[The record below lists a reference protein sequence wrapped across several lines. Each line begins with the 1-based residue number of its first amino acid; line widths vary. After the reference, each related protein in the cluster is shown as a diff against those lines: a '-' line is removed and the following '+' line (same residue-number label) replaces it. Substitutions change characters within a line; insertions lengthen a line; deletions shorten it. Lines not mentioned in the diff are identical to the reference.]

1 MWQQIANGILRYRLF
16 ILIGLA
22 LITVFMGLEARKV
35 ELQYEFGELLPK
47 EDSTNLEYIH
57 FRNTYGQDGLVIV
70 VAAEV
75 DDFYTLDKFSK
86 WYEFGNKVKDFSIKD
101 VTKDD
106 GSLLYPIDSV
116 FSEAHLYNIVKNK
129 EDKKFE
135 LAPVVKELPKSEKEL
150 DSISKVIKSLPF
162 YKNMIYKDSSNIHL
176 MMIFVNEEIFNS
188 KSRAN
193 MVGELHNLCE
203 SYTTDFGVMRY
214 SGLPFVRS
222 VTMNKVKAELGLFVG
237 LAVLVTALVLFFFYR
252 SVKVVLT
259 SLLVVMIGV
268 IWSLGTIS
276 LFGYKISI
284 LMGLMPPLMIVI
296 GIPNCVYL
304 ITKYQQEI
312 IGHGNKAKALLRVIR
327 KVGNATFLTNATT
340 AMGFATFLLTKSD
353 MMREFGAVAAI
364 NIIALF
370 FISILVVPIVYSY
383 LKAPKEKHT
392 KHLEKKWL
400 DKVIE
405 GLLNI
410 SQNYRSVVYLTSL
423 AVIGLGVFGITLM
436 KTSGNIVDDLPKGD
450 SVVQDLKYFENHFN
464 GVMPFEVLVRSKD
477 TLYKNG
483 SLPNCK
489 NLEKIDSIQSLLKQE
504 DKLSKSI
511 SLVDAIKYVSQAYS
525 DGGEEDYKLRSCDG
539 LINMMGSNY
548 FKNTFNIEDKDKSSK
563 FLSGFMDSTHT
574 ETRITVQIKDV
585 GIDTMDALLKRVKVK
600 IESVLHAEA
609 IALEKV
615 LSSDSLA
622 VELDRFFVDNPW
634 ALSAMEDTLVA
645 QGKADEFDFLM
656 DEELIKSFYENSEFQ
671 STLQS
676 VVESEQLDYTVTG
689 SGVIYTKG
697 TTYLVG
703 NLFTSL
709 IAAVV
714 VIGILM
720 SLLFRSWRMVLIS
733 LIPNILPLV
742 FTSGLMG
749 YLGVPIKPST
759 ILVFSIA
766 FGISVDDT
774 IHFLAKYR
782 QELKLQSWNIKGS
795 VLNAIKETGVSM
807 VYTSII
813 LFFGFSIFIA
823 SNFGGTQALGM
834 LVSVTLFVA
843 MLSNLILLPTLLLTL
858 EKWATTKTFRDPL
871 LAVVD
876 EEEDIELEKLEILED

>member
-16 ILIGLA
+16 IIIGLA
-22 LITVFMGLEARKV
+22 LMTVFMGLEARKV
-35 ELQYEFGELLPK
+35 ELQYEFGKLLPK
-47 EDSTNLEYIH
+47 TDSTYLEYTH
-57 FRNTYGQDGLVIV
+57 FRDTYGQDGLVIV
-70 VAAEV
+70 VSAEM
-75 DDFYTLDKFSK
+75 DDFYTPEKFAK
-86 WYEFGNKVKDFSIKD
+86 WYEFGNAIKEFSIED
-101 VTKDD
+101 VSKDD
-106 GSLLYPIDSV
+106 GSVLYPIDSV
-116 FSEAHLYNIVKNK
+116 FSEAHLYNIIKNN
-129 EDKKFE
+129 EEKKFE
-135 LAPVVKELPKSEKEL
+135 LAPLITTPPDSKEEL
-150 DSISKVIKSLPF
+150 DSIKSVVHSLPF
-162 YKNMIYKDSSNIHL
+162 YQDLIYKDSSDIHL
-176 MMIFVNEEIFNS
+176 MMIFVNEQIFNS

-193 MVGELHNLCE
+193 MVAELHDLCETYTKHFGEL
-203 SYTTDFGVMRY
+203 RY
-214 SGLPFVRS
+214 SGLPYVRS
-222 VTMNKVKAELGLFVG
+222 VTMNKVKSELGLFVG
-237 LAVLVTALVLFFFYR
+237 LAVLVTALILFFFYR

-383 LKAPKEKHT
+383 LKPPKEKHT

-405 GLLNI
+405 ALLSI
-410 SQNYRSVVYLTSL
+410 SQNYRPAVYISSL
-423 AVIGLGVFGITLM
+423 AVVSLGIFGMSLM

-450 SVVQDLKYFENHFN
+450 AVVKDLKYFEEHFN
-464 GVMPFEVLVRSKD
+464 GVMPFEVLVRSQD

-489 NLEKIDSIQSLLKQE
+489 NLAKIDSIQSLLEQE
-504 DKLSKSI
+504 DKLSKSL
-511 SLVDAIKYVSQAYS
+511 SLVDGIKYISQAYS
-525 DGGEEDYKLRSCDG
+525 GGNEESFELRSCDG
-539 LINMMGSNY
+539 LVSMMGSSY
-548 FKNTFNIEDKDKSSK
+548 FKNTFNIEDKDKSSE
-563 FLSGFMDSTHT
+563 FLSSFMDSTHT

-585 GIDTMDALLKRVKVK
+585 GIDSMDALLSRVKGK
-600 IESVLHAEA
+600 IESVLHAEVVELEA
-609 IALEKV
+609 AL
-615 LSSDSLA
+615 SGDSLTA
-622 VELDRFFVDNPW
+622 DLDLFFDHHPW
-634 ALSAMEDTLVA
+634 ALSAIEDTLITRGVV
-645 QGKADEFDFLM
+645 DEFDFLT
-656 DEELIKSFYENSEFQ
+656 DEELIKTFYKDKEFQ
-671 STLQS
+671 NTLS
-676 VVESEQLDYTVTG
+676 GIVLSEQLDYTVTG

-709 IAAVV
+709 IAAVI

-823 SNFGGTQALGM
+823 SNFGGTQALGI

-858 EKWATTKTFRDPL
+858 EKWATTKAFRDPL
-871 LAVVD
+871 LSVVD

>member
-1 MWQQIANGILRYRLF
+1 MWQRVANGILRYRLF

-35 ELQYEFGELLPK
+35 ELQYEFGKLLPD
-47 EDSTNLEYIH
+47 EDSTNLEYVS

-75 DDFYTLDKFSK
+75 DDFYTVEKFNK
-86 WYEFGNKVKDFSIKD
+86 WHEFGNAIKEFTIED
-101 VTKDD
+101 VAKND
-106 GSLLYPIDSV
+106 GSLLHPIDSV
-116 FSEAHLYNIVKNK
+116 FSEAHLFNIIKNK
-129 EDKKFE
+129 EEKKFE
-135 LAPVVKELPKSEKEL
+135 LSPVISELPKTQTEL
-150 DSISKVIKSLPF
+150 DSIEDLIHSLPF
-162 YKNMIYKDSSNIHL
+162 YKDMVYKDSSNIHL

-188 KSRAN
+188 KSRGN
-193 MVGELHNLCE
+193 LVTELHELCE
-203 SYTTDFGVMRY
+203 AYTEDFGQMKY

-222 VTMNKVKAELGLFVG
+222 VTMNKVKSELGLFVG
-237 LAVLVTALVLFFFYR
+237 LAVLVTALILFFFYR

-259 SLLVVMIGV
+259 SLLVVIIGV

-276 LFGYKISI
+276 LFGYEISI

-353 MMREFGAVAAI
+353 MMSEFGAIASI

-370 FISILVVPIVYSY
+370 FISILIVPIVYSY
-383 LKAPKEKHT
+383 LKAPQEKHT
-392 KHLEKKWL
+392 KHLEKRWL
-400 DKVIE
+400 DRVIE
-405 GLLNI
+405 WLLNI
-410 SQNYRSVVYLTSL
+410 SQFHRPAVYISSL
-423 AVIGLGVFGITLM
+423 LVIGLGFFGMSLM

-450 SVVQDLKYFENHFN
+450 AVVQDLKYFEEHFN

-477 TLYKNG
+477 TLYLNG

-489 NLEKIDSIQSLLKQE
+489 NLAKIDSIQSLLRSE

-511 SLVDAIKYVSQAYS
+511 SLVDGIKYISQAYS
-525 DGGEEDYKLRSCDG
+525 GGSADSYKLKSCDG
-539 LINMMGSNY
+539 LVNMMGSSY
-548 FKNTFNIEDKDKSSK
+548 FKNTFDLEDKDKSTQ
-563 FLSGFMDSTHT
+563 FLSGFMDSSHT
-574 ETRITVQIKDV
+574 ETRITVQIMDI
-585 GIDTMDALLKRVKVK
+585 GIDSMDALLTRVKSK
-600 IESVLHAEA
+600 IETVLHAEVNQLSA
-609 IALEKV
+609 ALSGDN
-615 LSSDSLA
+615 LQAD
-622 VELDRFFVDNPW
+622 LDMFFENHSW
-634 ALSAMEDTLVA
+634 ALSAMEDTLIA
-645 QGKADEFDFLM
+645 MGKAEEFDFLM
-656 DEELIKSFYENSEFQ
+656 DEELIKKFYGESDFQ
-671 STLQS
+671 EILKSIVS
-676 VVESEQLDYTVTG
+676 YEQLDYTVTG

-703 NLFTSL
+703 NLITSL
-709 IAAVV
+709 FAAVI
-714 VIGILM
+714 VIAILM

-733 LIPNILPLV
+733 LVPNILPLV

-823 SNFGGTQALGM
+823 SNFGGTQALGI

-858 EKWATTKTFRDPL
+858 EKWATTKAFRDPL